1 MGIAYFEMEEFE
13 KAIDAFGEALD
24 NGAEETA
31 TLYNFIGISNMK
43 MENYEEAVSALKGYV
58 YGGLL

>member
-31 TLYNFIGISNMK
+31 TLYNLL
-43 MENYEEAVSALKGYV
+43 VSV
-58 YGGLL
+58 I